1 MSTPF
6 WTPSEAKIRDA
17 SMTKFRKYVNVRHGL
32 DLKDYWDLHR
42 WSTGTPEEMN
52 DFWTAF
58 WDWAGIIGDK
68 GIAPVSKRTRLR
80 MRCWKGC

>member
-6 WTPSEAKIRDA
+6 WTPSEEEIRDA
-17 SMTKFRKYVNVRHGL
+17 NMTQFREYANGCYNRKMR
-32 DLKDYWDLHR
+32 DYWDLHR
-42 WSTGTPEEMN
+42 WSIGTPEEMN

-68 GIAPVSKRTRLR
+68 GNAPVSP
-80 MRCWKGC
+80 WDDVS